1 MPTFLEAF
9 ALGFGVALG
18 VGVAMGT
25 LFIVSSALDSTWR
38 LIDDYRWRRRNER
51 EEER

>member
-9 ALGFGVALG
+9 ALGFGAALG
-18 VGVAMGT
+18 VGLATGIVFMVA
-25 LFIVSSALDSTWR
+25 SALDSTWR